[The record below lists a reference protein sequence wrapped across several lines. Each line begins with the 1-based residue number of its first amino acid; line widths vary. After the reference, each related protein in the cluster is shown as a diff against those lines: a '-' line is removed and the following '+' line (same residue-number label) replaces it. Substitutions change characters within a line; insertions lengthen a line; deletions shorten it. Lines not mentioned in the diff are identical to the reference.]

1 MRFRFL
7 AAILILLTAAYG
19 WYWRQAAQRF
29 EARIGQWSANLPP
42 GLGLD
47 YRAVDVGGFP
57 FRLAARLDDAVLS
70 GQAPSVDGVAAH
82 GWRLS
87 AAEAHLTTLLWKT
100 QHWVMSAP
108 NARLVGHI
116 DWPAGADGTGNRHQL
131 EAQAQTLRASLRL
144 RPNGAIAR
152 LSVDLL
158 DVSGAAPSLL
168 GGGFTAKDLQVH
180 LRQPQAAAASAD
192 ADALLLPEQLEAV
205 LKGRALTFQDLAP
218 RRLGREI
225 AKFTLVVAVD
235 AQSLPR
241 HDAAALA
248 QWRDAGGTLA
258 IKLAAI
264 DWGPLSV
271 EGEGDLA
278 LDDRFQPIG
287 AMSLRGQGF
296 AVALSDLVVAGAV
309 APETAEIAGLALA
322 ALVTEGQ
329 NRQEI
334 PLSAQDGHLYLGPV
348 PLLPVAP
355 MIAP

>member
-7 AAILILLTAAYG
+7 AAILILLIAAYG
-19 WYWRQAAQRF
+19 WYWHQAASRF
-29 EARIGQWSANLPP
+29 EAKIGQWSANLPP

-70 GQAPSVDGVAAH
+70 GQAPADDGAAAH
-82 GWRLS
+82 DWRLS
-87 AAEAHLTTLLWKT
+87 AAEAHLTTLMWKT
-100 QHWVMSAP
+100 DHWVMSAP
-108 NARLVGHI
+108 AARLEGHV
-116 DWPAGADGTGNRHQL
+116 DWPAGASAERHRL
-131 EAQAQTLRASLRL
+131 EAEAQTLRASLRL
-144 RPNGAIAR
+144 RPDGAIAR

-158 DVSGAAPSLL
+158 KVAGQAPSLL
-168 GGGFTAKDLQVH
+168 GGGFAADDLQFH
-180 LRQPQAAAASAD
+180 LRQPPPPAMAAYTE
-192 ADALLLPEQLEAV
+192 ALLLPEQLEAV
-205 LKGRALTFQDLAP
+205 LKGRALTLQDLAP
-218 RRLGREI
+218 RRLGRDI
-225 AKFTLVVAVD
+225 AKFTLVAAVD

-248 QWRDAGGTLA
+248 RWRDQGGTLA

-296 AVALSDLVVAGAV
+296 AAALSDLAAAGAV

-322 ALVTEGQ
+322 ALAKEGK